1 MEILF
6 SEEAVSSRIRVMG
19 QEIRE
24 FYRGREPLTLIALLN
39 GALPFAAD
47 LMRRIDLPLWI
58 DTLAVASYHGHESS
72 GEQTFRSTL
81 KLPVENR
88 HILIADEVLDTG
100 ATLRRVTEDIKR
112 RGALSVKT
120 AVLIEKSIPR
130 PPEFLHADW
139 TGFVAPDRYLV
150 GCGLDFN
157 EMYRQLPF
165 IAALD

>member
-6 SEEAVSSRIRVMG
+6 SEETVAARVRDMG
-19 QEIRE
+19 REIE
-24 FYRGREPLTLIALLN
+24 TFYRGREPLTLIALLN

-58 DTLAVASYHGHESS
+58 DTLAVGSYKGNRSS
-72 GEQTFRSTL
+72 GEPTFRSQL

-88 HILIADEVLDTG
+88 HVLLVDEVLDTG
-100 ATLRRVTEDIKR
+100 TTLRRVTEYLGQ

-120 AVLIEKSIPR
+120 AVLVEKSIPR

-150 GCGLDFN
+150 GCGLDSD
-157 EMYRQLPF
+157 EQYRQLPF